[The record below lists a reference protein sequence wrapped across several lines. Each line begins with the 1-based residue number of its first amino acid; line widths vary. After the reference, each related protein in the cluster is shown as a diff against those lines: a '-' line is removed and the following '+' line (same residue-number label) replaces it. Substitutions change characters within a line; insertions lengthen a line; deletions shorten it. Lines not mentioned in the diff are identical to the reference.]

1 MPFIVKKLKSYQF
14 KMENK
19 NWNYNLILGIVFTL
33 IFFWLLK
40 ESEPI
45 KIYRVPIDVKIVR
58 MLCLLIAVL
67 NFGSYFG
74 LKK

>member
-1 MPFIVKKLKSYQF
+1 
-14 KMENK
+14 MENK

-33 IFFWLLK
+33 IFLWLLK

>member
-1 MPFIVKKLKSYQF
+1 MN
-14 KMENK
+14 NK

-45 KIYRVPIDVKIVR
+45 KIFRVPIDVKIVR

>member
-1 MPFIVKKLKSYQF
+1 
-14 KMENK
+14 MENK

-33 IFFWLLK
+33 VFFWLLK

-45 KIYRVPIDVKIVR
+45 KIYGVPIDIQIVR
-58 MLCLLIAVL
+58 MLCLLIAAL
-67 NFGSYFG
+67 NFASYLG

>member
-1 MPFIVKKLKSYQF
+1 
-14 KMENK
+14 MENK
-19 NWNYNLILGIVFTL
+19 NWNYNLILGIVFAL